1 MSWRNKVVWSE
12 GLFLRPQHF
21 QQETRYLEHFVETR
35 SGNLR
40 PFAWGYIDVK
50 IDMDLLRIGK
60 VGIASARGVLPDGTP
75 FDIPMEDAAPTPLE
89 VDENTRDTVVYLAL
103 PVRRPGSQDTASQ
116 SDSEAMARHVIRDFE
131 GRDVTTSAD
140 SPALLQVGSLRTRLL
155 LDSDERAD
163 FACIG
168 LTRIIEC
175 RTDRQVVVDDSYLP
189 PVLNVQAVRRLSGFI
204 TEIQGLLHHRGEAL
218 AGRVSQSG
226 KGGAAEIGDFLMLQM
241 VNRYEPVLAHLAGIG
256 DLHPETLYQL
266 LVSIAGELATFTA
279 SNQRAS
285 QMPTYKHDDLKGCF
299 EPLMKMLRDSLSMVL
314 EQTAVPI
321 PLKARNYGM
330 YTAALPDP
338 SLLDQA
344 NFVLAV
350 SASMPVEELQ
360 RHFPSQIKIG
370 SVESIRDLVNSALPG
385 IPIRAL
391 GAAPRQIPFHAG
403 NTYFELDRSSEH
415 WRALKNSGGFGLHV
429 GGEFPDLQLEF
440 WAIRG

>member
-35 SGNLR
+35 SGSLR
-40 PFAWGYIDVK
+40 PFAWGFTDIK
-50 IDMDLLRIGK
+50 IDLDLLRIGK
-60 VGIASARGVLPDGTP
+60 VGISSASGVLPDGTP
-75 FDIPMEDAAPTPLE
+75 FDIPREDGSPTPLDL
-89 VDENTRDTVVYLAL
+89 DENTRDTVVYLAL
-103 PVRRPGSQDTASQ
+103 PVRRQGSQDTAVEG
-116 SDSEAMARHVIRDFE
+116 DAEAMARHVVRDYE
-131 GRDVTTSAD
+131 GRDGTTAGD
-140 SPALLQVGSLRTRLL
+140 STALLQVGSLNTRLL
-155 LDSDERAD
+155 LEGDERAD
-163 FACIG
+163 YACVGIA
-168 LTRIIEC
+168 RIVEV
-175 RTDRQVVVDDSYLP
+175 RSDRQVVVDDSHLP
-189 PVLNVQAVRRLSGFI
+189 PVLNVQALRRLSGFI

-241 VNRYEPVLAHLAGIG
+241 VNRYEPILAHLATIG
-256 DLHPETLYQL
+256 DLHPETLYRM
-266 LVSIAGELATFTA
+266 LVGIAGELATFT
-279 SNQRAS
+279 SPNQRPD

-299 EPLMKMLRDSLSMVL
+299 EPLMRMLRDSLSMVL

-321 PLKARNYGM
+321 PLKERQFGIHVG
-330 YTAALPDP
+330 ALADP

-344 NFVLAV
+344 TFVLAV

-360 RHFPSQIKIG
+360 ARLPSQIKIG
-370 SVESIRDLVNSALPG
+370 AVESIRDLVNAALPG
-385 IPIRAL
+385 IPIRVL

-403 NTYFELDRSSEH
+403 NTYFELDRNSEH
-415 WRALKNSGGFGLHV
+415 WRALKNSGGFALHV